1 MMEHTQMTR
10 ADVAEALGFLAQH
23 PQLEAVQILITDL
36 GGVARGKSIAR
47 EELETLYRSGRNVA
61 GSILGLDLRG
71 EDVEETGLVWS
82 VGDADQQCW
91 PVPGTLRPAPW
102 LARPAAQLLMTMYDG
117 EGRPAT
123 ADPRHALSRV
133 VARLAAD
140 GLQPVVAVELEFYLV
155 EPDGAGIRPA
165 TGLVSGERSTRHD
178 AYGLGKLD
186 EMAPLFDDIYR
197 AARAQ
202 GLPVRTLMSEYAPG
216 QFEVTLEHRADALAA
231 ADDAVMWKRLVR
243 GVAARHGRVATFMA
257 KPFAALAGSGMHVHV
272 SLAGADGGNLFADPD
287 PSGTPLLRHAIGGMQ
302 ATMAEGMAVFAP
314 NANSYRRFRRQ
325 SYAPVAATWGVNNRS
340 VGFRIPS
347 GPPPSRHVEHRIC
360 GADAN
365 PYLAVATVLAATHH
379 GIVNGIDPGTPVT
392 GNGYELPPD
401 PSLPL
406 DWHAALARAAD
417 SALLNGY
424 LGEDFVRVFMAVKRA
439 ECERFNAE
447 PTTLDYDWY
456 LRLA

>member
-1 MMEHTQMTR
+1 MNKAQ
-10 ADVAEALGFLAQH
+10 VAEALEFLDRH
-23 PQLEAVQILITDL
+23 PDVETIQVLITDL

-47 EELETLYRSGRNVA
+47 QELETLYRSGRNVA

-82 VGDADQQCW
+82 VGDADKECW
-91 PVPGTLRPAPW
+91 PVPGTLKPAPW
-102 LARPAAQLLMTMYDG
+102 LSRPGAQLLMTMFERDG
-117 EGRPAT
+117 TPAI

-133 VARLAAD
+133 VNRLAAD

-165 TGLVSGERSTRHD
+165 TGLVTGERSTRHD

-197 AARAQ
+197 AAHAQ

-216 QFEVTLEHRADALAA
+216 QFEVTLEHRPDALAA
-231 ADDAVMWKRLVR
+231 ADDAIQWKRLVR

-272 SLAGADGGNLFADPD
+272 SLAGADGANLFASDDPA
-287 PSGTPLLRHAIGGMQ
+287 GTPLLRHAIGGMA

-325 SYAPVAATWGVNNRS
+325 SYAPIAATWGVNNRS
-340 VGFRIPS
+340 VGFRIPL
-347 GPPPSRHVEHRIC
+347 GPPASRHVEHRIC

-365 PYLAVATVLAATHH
+365 PYLAVATVLAAMHH
-379 GIVNGIDPGTPVT
+379 GIVNRIDPGAAVT
-392 GNGYELPPD
+392 GNGYELPAD

-406 DWHAALARAAD
+406 NWHAALDRAEG

-424 LGEDFVRVFMAVKRA
+424 LGSDFVRVFMAVKRA

-447 PTTLDYDWY
+447 PTSLDYDWY

>member
-1 MMEHTQMTR
+1 MDKAQ
-10 ADVAEALGFLAQH
+10 VAEALEFLERH
-23 PQLEAVQILITDL
+23 PDVEAVQVLITDL

-82 VGDADQQCW
+82 VGDADKECW

-102 LARPAAQLLMTMYDG
+102 LSRPGAQLLMTMFEKDG
-117 EGRPAT
+117 TPAI

-133 VARLAAD
+133 VNRLAAD

-165 TGLVSGERSTRHD
+165 TGLVTGERSMRHD

-216 QFEVTLEHRADALAA
+216 QFEVTLEHKPDALAA
-231 ADDAVMWKRLVR
+231 ADDAIQWKRLVR
-243 GVAARHGRVATFMA
+243 GVAACHGRVATFMA

-272 SLAGADGGNLFADPD
+272 SLAGADGANLFASDDPA
-287 PSGTPLLRHAIGGMQ
+287 GTPLLRHAIGGMA

-325 SYAPVAATWGVNNRS
+325 SYAPIAATWGVNNRS
-340 VGFRIPS
+340 VGFRIPL
-347 GPPPSRHVEHRIC
+347 GPPASRHVEHRIC

-365 PYLAVATVLAATHH
+365 PYLAVATVLAAMHH
-379 GIVNGIDPGTPVT
+379 GIGNRIDPGAAVT
-392 GNGYELPPD
+392 GNGYERPAD

-406 DWHAALARAAD
+406 NWHAALDRAEG
-417 SALLNGY
+417 SALLNDY
-424 LGEDFVRVFMAVKRA
+424 LGSDFVRVFMAVKRA

-447 PTTLDYDWY
+447 PTALDYDWY

>member
-1 MMEHTQMTR
+1 MSRPDPQ
-10 ADVAEALGFLAQH
+10 EALDFLQRH
-23 PQLEAVQILITDL
+23 PDVEAIQVLITDL
-36 GGVARGKSIAR
+36 GGVARGKSLAR
-47 EELETLYRSGRNVA
+47 EELEPLYRNGRHVA

-82 VGDADQQCW
+82 VGDADKLCW
-91 PVPGTLRPAPW
+91 PVPGTLKPAPW
-102 LARPAAQLLMTMYDG
+102 LSRPGAQLLMSMVETDG
-117 EGRPAT
+117 TPAA
-123 ADPRHALSRV
+123 ADPRHALARV
-133 VARLAAD
+133 VERLVAD
-140 GLQPVVAVELEFYLV
+140 GLRPVVAVELEFYLV
-155 EPDGAGIRPA
+155 EPDGEGIRPA
-165 TGLVSGERSTRHD
+165 TGLLTGERSERHD

-186 EMAPLFDDIYR
+186 EMSPLFDDIYR

-216 QFEVTLEHRADALAA
+216 QFEVTLEHRPDALAA
-231 ADDAVMWKRLVR
+231 ADDAIQWKRLVR
-243 GVAARHGRVATFMA
+243 GVAGRHGRVATFMA

-272 SLAGADGGNLFADPD
+272 SLADGEGRNLFASEDPA
-287 PSGTPLLRHAIGGMQ
+287 GTPLLRHAIGGMQ
-302 ATMAEGMAVFAP
+302 ATMGECMAMFAP

-347 GPPPSRHVEHRIC
+347 GPPASRHVEHRIC

-365 PYLAVATVLAATHH
+365 PYLAVATVLTGMHH
-379 GIVNGIDPGTPVT
+379 GIRRRLDPGEPVT

-406 DWHAALARAAD
+406 DWHTALARAGE
-417 SALLNGY
+417 SSLLNDV
-424 LGEDFVRVFMAVKRA
+424 LGADFVRVFMAVKRA

-447 PTTLDYDWY
+447 PTALDYQWY

>member
-1 MMEHTQMTR
+1 MNKAQ
-10 ADVAEALGFLAQH
+10 VAEAMEFLERH
-23 PQLEAVQILITDL
+23 PDVETIQIVITDL

-82 VGDADQQCW
+82 VGDADKECW
-91 PVPGTLRPAPW
+91 PVPGTLKPAPW
-102 LARPAAQLLMTMYDG
+102 LSRPGAQLLMTMFEKDG
-117 EGRPAT
+117 TPAI

-133 VARLAAD
+133 VNRLAAD
-140 GLQPVVAVELEFYLV
+140 GLLPVVAVELEFYLV

-165 TGLVSGERSTRHD
+165 TGLATGERSMRHD

-186 EMAPLFDDIYR
+186 EMAPLFDNIYR

-216 QFEVTLEHRADALAA
+216 QFEVTLEHRPDALGA
-231 ADDAVMWKRLVR
+231 ADDAIQWKRLVR

-257 KPFAALAGSGMHVHV
+257 KPFAQLAGSGMHVHV
-272 SLAGADGGNLFADPD
+272 SLAGADGANLFASDDPA
-287 PSGTPLLRHAIGGMQ
+287 GTPLLRHAIGGMA

-325 SYAPVAATWGVNNRS
+325 SYAPIAATWGVNNRS
-340 VGFRIPS
+340 VGFRIPL
-347 GPPPSRHVEHRIC
+347 GPPASRHVEHRIC

-365 PYLAVATVLAATHH
+365 PYLAVATVLAAMHH
-379 GIVNGIDPGTPVT
+379 GIKNRIDPGAAVT
-392 GNGYELPPD
+392 GNGYELPAD
-401 PSLPL
+401 PALPL
-406 DWHAALARAAD
+406 DWHSALDRAEG

-424 LGEDFVRVFMAVKRA
+424 LGSDFVRVFMAVKRA

-447 PTTLDYDWY
+447 PTALDYDWY